1 MFMFEIHIPN
11 TLQSY
16 CCTWRIFDP
25 TLFSILA
32 NSCFASSVTSTTLNS
47 GSMSPGTVWI
57 GGRRERFF
65 LWTNL
70 VQDLNRSEDAGIR
83 AKRPLNFQ
91 FGKRSILNKNTLIA
105 HPCEQLECSP
115 LPRELW
121 SRCPTQDSTSLRRNW
136 ASSKTFAFPPSS
148 TFSPERCSRLA
159 LPPALSSYPP
169 GYWRAEEGVGEA
181 GTFPGASWRGRC
193 PWWRWQAGPGS
204 SSGGSRG
211 SGSSGMGSR
220 SCGRLPTGC
229 RMSPLSLWLSWVRES
244 FNCCDIILCFQ
255 GE

>member
-1 MFMFEIHIPN
+1 MFMFETHIPN

-16 CCTWRIFDP
+16 WCTRRTFDP

-47 GSMSPGTVWI
+47 GSMSPGPVWI
-57 GGRRERFF
+57 GGRRERIF

-70 VQDLNRSEDAGIR
+70 VQYLSRSEGARIR
-83 AKRPLNFQ
+83 TKGPLDFQ
-91 FGKRSILNKNTLIA
+91 FGKSLILNRNILTA
-105 HPCEQLECSP
+105 HPCGQLECSP
-115 LPRELW
+115 LPRELL

-148 TFSPERCSRLA
+148 TFSPEHCSRLA
-159 LPPALSSYPP
+159 LLPALSSYLP
-169 GYWRAEEGVGEA
+169 GCWRAEEGVGEA
-181 GTFPGASWRGRC
+181 VTCPGASWRGRC

-211 SGSSGMGSR
+211 SGSSGKGSR

-229 RMSPLSLWLSWVRES
+229 RMSPLSLLLSWVRES
-244 FNCCDIILCFQ
+244 FNCCDTNFCFW
-255 GE
+255 GA